1 MKSFFPFWRLQH
13 FNRLR
18 PRLFEL
24 LQKEWNFPLGKQ
36 LALRE
41 RLELWKHG
49 FLSESGLLYDFD
61 SHAMSDYVT
70 DWDRYTKARM
80 NGVYTTL
87 LNNKVMFDAMM
98 RPFQQNIPRSY
109 AVLINKKFQRLVQD
123 PRMRSPQDVVDW
135 CMAGN
140 NIVLKPLD
148 GGGGSGIIVIT
159 ADEGELFCNGVRTSA
174 DELARMIERLDRYLI
189 QEKIEQADYAR
200 RIYPRTTNTVRV
212 LTMWDPDSDE
222 PFIAMASHRFGSAKS
237 YPVDNFTQGGFCA
250 AVDLATGEMSK
261 AVTYPTT
268 RKLEWHED
276 HPDTGER
283 IAGTCISNWPAAHR
297 QLLDIARAFPYW
309 RYVGWDIVLDHN
321 GTLKIIEGNH
331 RSNLRI
337 LQVHAP
343 LLRDPRVRKFYQ
355 QN

>member
-18 PRLFEL
+18 PRLSEL
-24 LQKEWNFPLGKQ
+24 IRKEWKSPLSKR
-36 LALRE
+36 LSLRE
-41 RLELWKHG
+41 RLDCWRHG
-49 FLSESGLLYDFD
+49 FLSESHLLYDFD
-61 SHAMSDYVT
+61 DHRKSDYLT
-70 DWDRYTKARM
+70 DYARFTKARM
-80 NGVYTTL
+80 NGTYTSL
-87 LNNKVMFDAMM
+87 LSDKVMFDAVM
-98 RPFQQNIPRSY
+98 RPFQPNIPKTY
-109 AVLINKKFQRLVQD
+109 AVLINKKFQSLVQD

-159 ADEGELFCNGVRTSA
+159 ADEGELFHNGARTSA

-189 QEKIEQADYAR
+189 QEKIEQADYASK
-200 RIYPRTTNTVRV
+200 IYPRTTNTIRA

-222 PFIAMASHRFGSAKS
+222 PFIAMAVHRFGCAKS
-237 YPVDNFTQGGFCA
+237 YPVDNWTQGGFCA

-261 AVTYPTT
+261 AVTYPATG
-268 RKLEWHED
+268 KLEWRND

-283 IAGTCISNWPAAHR
+283 IAGVCIQNWPAVHR

-309 RYVGWDIVLDHN
+309 RYVGWDIVLDRN
-321 GTLKIIEGNH
+321 GTLRIIEGNH
-331 RSNLRI
+331 RSDVNL

-343 LLRDPRVRKFYQ
+343 LLRDPRVRRFYQ
-355 QN
+355 KN

>member
-1 MKSFFPFWRLQH
+1 MKRFLPFWRLQH

-24 LQKEWNFPLGKQ
+24 LQTEWNFPLGKQ

-41 RLELWKHG
+41 RLELWRHG
-49 FLSESGLLYDFD
+49 FLSESGLLYDFEN
-61 SHAMSDYVT
+61 HPRGDYLN
-70 DWDRYTKARM
+70 DYARFTKARM

-87 LNNKVMFDAMM
+87 LDNKVMFDAMM

-109 AVLINKKFQRLVQD
+109 AVRINKKFQSLVQY

-135 CMAGN
+135 CTAGN

-148 GGGGSGIIVIT
+148 GGGGSGVIVIT
-159 ADEGELFCNGVRTSA
+159 ADEGELFRNGVHTSA
-174 DELARMIERLDRYLI
+174 DELASMIERLDRYLI

-200 RIYPRTTNTVRV
+200 VIYPRATNTIRA

-222 PFIAMASHRFGSAKS
+222 PFIAMAVHRFGSDKS
-237 YPVDNFTQGGFCA
+237 LPVDNWQQGGFCA
-250 AVDLATGEMSK
+250 AVDLATGELSK
-261 AVTYPTT
+261 TVTYPTT
-268 RKLEWHED
+268 RKLEWRDD

-283 IAGTCISNWPAAHR
+283 IAGTRIPNWLAAHR

-309 RYVGWDIVLDHN
+309 RYVGWDIVLDRN
-321 GTLKIIEGNH
+321 GTLKVIEGNH
-331 RSNLRI
+331 RSGVHI

-343 LLRDPRVRKFYQ
+343 LLRDPRVRKFYM

>member
-1 MKSFFPFWRLQH
+1 MTGFFPFWRLQY

-18 PRLFEL
+18 PRLLEL
-24 LQKEWNFPLGKQ
+24 LQKEWNSPLGKQ

-49 FLSESGLLYDFD
+49 FLSESGLLYDFVNHSRD
-61 SHAMSDYVT
+61 DYL
-70 DWDRYTKARM
+70 DDYARFTKARM

-87 LNNKVMFDAMM
+87 LDNKVMFDAVM
-98 RPFQQNIPRSY
+98 RPFQQNMPRAY
-109 AVLINKKFQRLVQD
+109 AVILNKKLHSLVQD

-135 CMAGN
+135 CMAGSN
-140 NIVLKPLD
+140 LILKPLD

-159 ADEGELFCNGVRTSA
+159 SDEGELFCNGVRTSA
-174 DELARMIERLDRYLI
+174 DQLVRMIERLDRYLI
-189 QEKIEQADYAR
+189 QEKIEQAGYAQ
-200 RIYPRTTNTVRV
+200 RIYPRTTNTIRV
-212 LTMWDPDSDE
+212 LTMWDTDDDE
-222 PFIAMASHRFGSAKS
+222 PFLAMASHRFGSAKS
-237 YPVDNFTQGGFCA
+237 FPVDNFDQGGFCA
-250 AVDLATGEMSK
+250 AVDLATGELSK
-261 AVTYPTT
+261 AVTYPTN
-268 RKLEWHED
+268 RKLEWRED

-283 IAGTCISNWPAAHR
+283 IAGAHIPNWPAAHR
-297 QLLDIARAFPYW
+297 QLLNIARAFPYW
-309 RYVGWDIVLDHN
+309 RYVGWDIVLDQN

-331 RSNLRI
+331 RSGVQL